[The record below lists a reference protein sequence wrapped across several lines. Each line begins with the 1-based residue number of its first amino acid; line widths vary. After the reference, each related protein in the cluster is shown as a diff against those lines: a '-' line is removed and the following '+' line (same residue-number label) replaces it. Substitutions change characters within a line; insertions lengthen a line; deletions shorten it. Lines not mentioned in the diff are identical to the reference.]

1 MLSDDFAYS
10 LLVFLFMANAFEA
23 DFNLWAFML
32 VAVDALPASRS
43 SISPCSRSSCNS
55 EVSIYVYFLLV
66 YFLAMVFFKTASFC
80 NPALFDLLLRFLF
93 FFFISKCGSG
103 AFVGWLDLSLL
114 ALLISFFSLVTV
126 LICAYVFFGFLKSS
140 ALSLPFLPLLRS
152 PTFSIETFW
161 SYPSKLCSSQILYL
175 LLGITSIIYLL
186 IGMTSI
192 SLMFGLIRLLL
203 FYLVFISV
211 PKMEDVLSLLTISQ
225 SSCYSAF
232 FSSSSACC
240 YLSNIEKFLNEVF

>member
-1 MLSDDFAYS
+1 M
-10 LLVFLFMANAFEA
+10 
-23 DFNLWAFML
+23 
-32 VAVDALPASRS
+32 
-43 SISPCSRSSCNS
+43 SPCSRSSCNS

-80 NPALFDLLLRFLF
+80 NPALFDLLLGFLF

-114 ALLISFFSLVTV
+114 ALLISFFSLATV
-126 LICAYVFFGFLKSS
+126 LIGAYVFFGFLKSS